1 MQIKKL
7 KIQNIASLADAEID
21 FCGAPL
27 SEAPIFLICGDTG
40 AGKSTIL
47 DAICL
52 ALYGKTPRMSS
63 VSKELIA
70 INVEDIDRLYA
81 NDNAQLLRRGTG
93 FGQVTLLFTGNDGR
107 DYEARWAVQRNH
119 KMPYGRLQREARRVL
134 ESLDGEYSE
143 NRLEPIEKRIRE
155 LVGMDY
161 NQFCRTVMLAQ
172 GEFTKFLK
180 SNSKDKAEIL
190 EKLTGTG
197 MYSVMGRK
205 IAEKFSA
212 IKEEWNNLEI
222 KTRNI
227 TLMTDE
233 ELADANSRIAE
244 CNEKSAETTKLR
256 EQKNAKL
263 QWLKTSR
270 KIQTDIEKTKSDY
283 DKLSEETASEEFAAN
298 KSLVEDFHKT
308 EKVRLQS
315 KELDT
320 VESLIIK
327 KEALL
332 PSVKQNYDDAVKA
345 TEEAEMVYVERQKIS
360 DGLSKQYE
368 GFEIGK
374 LNDKINAMTDRAGKL
389 NKVLSE
395 GSSYA
400 SHNKTHSEALSD
412 IANAD
417 KRMEA
422 SVKVLES
429 LCQPLA
435 EAEKKATECGERL
448 TKLSISVSD
457 LVKDLR
463 HNLKEGDECPVC
475 GGKVVAKLEDSYF
488 ESVLAPLR
496 KEKNEADKA
505 FNDLQAKKIA
515 EEKVKK
521 SIAAELKKLH
531 KKEEK
536 AAEEVKSASERLA
549 ALLSDLGYEETAY
562 DEAVEEIVN
571 NALADLEV
579 EIAAAR
585 ERQHQ
590 AESVNDDLKKSQS
603 EERRL
608 KQNVDACKERRER
621 AGKSLAEVEQ
631 DIKNYTERKTVL
643 ESSVESFYSENPDI
657 SRQRMVELMSRKEKD
672 IKDLEAGVT
681 KRESEMTSKKGA
693 LDQLLLQQKDHEDA
707 TPGFDEEEAEEVL
720 EAQIKEFDENVQ
732 NLNQEL
738 GKLRQKLNTD
748 EEERR
753 KVSKILDAMENMRD
767 RKDRWESL
775 NRLLGDRDGA
785 KFRNVAQS
793 FILKNL
799 LDNANRYMRCF
810 TDRYTL
816 TCNPGSLTIL
826 VSDSFKPG
834 DAQPSSILS
843 GGESFMASLSLAL
856 GLSGLRG
863 GGMGVDIIFIDE
875 GFGSLSSECLGNV
888 MDTLEKLHQMGGR
901 RVGLISH
908 VAEMKE
914 RIPVQIHVRRESPA
928 LSKVEV
934 TGV

>member
-7 KIQNIASLADAEID
+7 KIQNIASLADTEID
-21 FCGAPL
+21 FCAEPL

-70 INVEDIDRLYA
+70 MNVEDIDRLYA

-93 FGQVTLLFTGNDGR
+93 FGQVNLFFTGNDGR

-119 KMPYGRLQREARRVL
+119 KMPYGRLQREARRML
-134 ESLDGEYSE
+134 LSLDGEYSE
-143 NRLEPIEKRIRE
+143 SKLEPIEKRIKE

-197 MYSVMGRK
+197 MYSVIGKK
-205 IAEKFSA
+205 IAEKYSA
-212 IKEEWNNLEI
+212 VRDEWNNLEA
-222 KTRNI
+222 KTHNI
-227 TLMTDE
+227 TLLTDD
-233 ELADANSRIAE
+233 ELDEANSKIGE
-244 CNEKSAETTKLR
+244 CNENLADIAKLR
-256 EQKNAKL
+256 EQQNVKL
-263 QWLKTSR
+263 QWIKSLR
-270 KIQTDIEKTKSDY
+270 KIQTDKDKTQSDFA
-283 DKLSEETASEEFAAN
+283 KISEEVASEDFMGN
-298 KSLVEDFHKT
+298 KTLVADFRLT
-308 EKVRLQS
+308 AKVRLQTN
-315 KELDT
+315 ELDT
-320 VESLIIK
+320 VNSLISK
-327 KEALL
+327 KEVLL
-332 PSVKQNYDDAVKA
+332 PSVRKDYEEAVKE
-345 TEEAEMVYVERQKIS
+345 TEEAEKAYAEQLKTTDS
-360 DGLSKQYE
+360 LTKQYE
-368 GFEIGK
+368 AYEVGK
-374 LNDKINAMTDRAGKL
+374 LNEKINSLGNHSQKL
-389 NKVLSE
+389 NDVLAKATAYE
-395 GSSYA
+395 LHTKA
-400 SHNKTHSEALSD
+400 HAEVVAE
-412 IANAD
+412 IADAE
-417 KRMEA
+417 KRLDA
-422 SVKVLES
+422 SVKIADSLLLPLE
-429 LCQPLA
+429 
-435 EAEKKATECGERL
+435 EAQKRVVECGERL
-448 TKLSISVSD
+448 TKLSISMCDV
-457 LVKDLR
+457 VKELR
-463 HNLKEGDECPVC
+463 HDLKEGDECPVC
-475 GGKVVAKLEDSYF
+475 GRRIVAKLEDAYF

-496 KEKNEADKA
+496 AEKSEADKA
-505 FNDLQAKKIA
+505 LSDLLAKKIA

-521 SIAAELKKLH
+521 SITAEMKKLR

-536 AAEEVKSASERLA
+536 VAGEMKCANDALLRLLSELNYGEEAYDTSVEEKVKTELADIAEESALVREKQQQA
-549 ALLSDLGYEETAY
+549 
-562 DEAVEEIVN
+562 EAVNE
-571 NALADLEV
+571 A
-579 EIAAAR
+579 
-585 ERQHQ
+585 
-590 AESVNDDLKKSQS
+590 LKKSQT

-608 KQNVDACKERRER
+608 KGQVDSRKEKREKR
-621 AGKSLAEVEQ
+621 SKSLVELET
-631 DIKNYTERKTVL
+631 DIKNYRERKSVL
-643 ESSVESFYSENPDI
+643 EKEIETFYSENSGVIPQRVVELATHKEKEINDLENSIAKKESEKI
-657 SRQRMVELMSRKEKD
+657 SR
-672 IKDLEAGVT
+672 
-681 KRESEMTSKKGA
+681 KGA
-693 LDQLLLQQKDHEDA
+693 LDQLLAQQKEHEDKK
-707 TPGFDEEEAEEVL
+707 PEFEENETEESL
-720 EAQIKEFDENVQ
+720 ETQIREFDEKVQ
-732 NLNQEL
+732 QLNQEL
-738 GKLRQKLNTD
+738 GKLRQLLKTD
-748 EEERR
+748 GEERR
-753 KVSKILDAMENMRD
+753 KVSKILVTMEKMRD
-767 RKDRWESL
+767 LKNRWESL

-888 MDTLEKLHQMGGR
+888 MDTLEKLHQLGGR

-908 VAEMKE
+908 VTEMKE
-914 RIPVQIHVRRESPA
+914 RIPVQIHVKRESPA
-928 LSKVEV
+928 LSKVSV
-934 TGV
+934 TC